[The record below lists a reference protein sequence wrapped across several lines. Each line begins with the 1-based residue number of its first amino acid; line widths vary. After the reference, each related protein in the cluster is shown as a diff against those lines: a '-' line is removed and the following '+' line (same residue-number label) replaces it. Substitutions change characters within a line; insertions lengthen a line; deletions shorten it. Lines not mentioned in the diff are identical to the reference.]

1 MYIHLNYYLL
11 TKNLFLMEINP
22 VAITEEQY
30 NGSMYGVSSNGDLWL
45 LFSSQE
51 DDHMDECVWLG
62 NDPDALDNLFSEVS
76 AHDCDSTEITV
87 DGEDLPTTVCDMSI
101 RRVQLDIDALRNGH
115 VIWYSAAE

>member
-1 MYIHLNYYLL
+1 
-11 TKNLFLMEINP
+11 MEINP

-30 NGSMYGVSSNGDLWL
+30 NGSIYGVSSNGDLWL

-62 NDPDALDNLFSEVS
+62 NDPDAWDNLLNEVGADS
-76 AHDCDSTEITV
+76 CDSTEITV
-87 DGEDLPTTVCDMSI
+87 EDEDLPTIVCDMDIRSI
-101 RRVQLDIDALRNGH
+101 QLDIDALRNGH